1 MVIWGL
7 EGKRGVVQSRPMAGL
22 LDTHGAERGA
32 SGAESQPSM
41 FHLPS
46 NKIGVLPV
54 LLFSTFKG
62 EFLLIPE
69 VTA

>member
-1 MVIWGL
+1 M
-7 EGKRGVVQSRPMAGL
+7 QSRPMAGL
-22 LDTHGAERGA
+22 PDTH
-32 SGAESQPSM
+32 GAESQPSI

-46 NKIGVLPV
+46 NEIGVLPV